1 MAENV
6 RIAIVGLGQIGGS
19 LGLAL
24 HRSDTALEI
33 IGHDKDPSAAAE
45 AKKRGAV
52 DRTSWNL
59 ISAVEAA
66 DIVVLALPLPA
77 IRETL
82 QAIASELKPG
92 TVITDTASSKAAV
105 VAWAEALLPDSVS
118 FVGGD
123 PLVRRPDTGTRFDAG
138 LFAGRDYCLVP
149 TSRTNPQAVE
159 LIANLISL
167 VGAKPYFLD
176 ATEHDSLT
184 VAVTHLPVLLATT
197 LLQVTT
203 EDVAWREMA
212 RMAGWPYHA
221 ATQLPADEPQ
231 TLVELFLRNRAD
243 LVRWADAYSAAFG
256 KIRDLIAGGED
267 DALLGMLT
275 TLLDAHALWA
285 RGMEGKMSEPLERG
299 LDEIERF
306 SLSGLFGFRSRRQ
319 S

>member
-24 HRSDTALEI
+24 RRSNAALEI
-33 IGHDKDPSAAAE
+33 VGHDKDPSAAAK
-45 AKKRGAV
+45 AKRRGAV

-59 ISAVEAA
+59 ISTVEAA
-66 DIVVLALPLPA
+66 DIIVLALPLPA

-82 QAIASELKPG
+82 QAIASDLKPG
-92 TVITDTASSKAAV
+92 VVITDTASSKAAV
-105 VAWAEALLPDSVS
+105 VAWAETLLPDSVS

-123 PLVRRPDTGTRFDAG
+123 PLVKSKDQGARFDAG

-149 TSRTNPQAVE
+149 TSRTDPQAVE

-176 ATEHDSLT
+176 AAEHDSLT
-184 VAVTHLPVLLATT
+184 TAVTHLPALLATA

-203 EDVAWREMA
+203 EDAAWREMA

-221 ATQLPADEPQ
+221 ATQLPADEAQ
-231 TLVELFLRNRAD
+231 TLVELFRRNRAD
-243 LVRWADAYSAAFG
+243 LTRWADAYSAAFG
-256 KIRDLIAGGED
+256 KIRDLIASGED
-267 DALLGMLT
+267 DALLDMLAA
-275 TLLDAHALWA
+275 LLLSQARWA
-285 RGMEGKMSEPLERG
+285 RGLERELSEPLERG
-299 LDEIERF
+299 LDEVERF
-306 SLSGLFGFRSRRQ
+306 SLGGLLGFRSRRQ